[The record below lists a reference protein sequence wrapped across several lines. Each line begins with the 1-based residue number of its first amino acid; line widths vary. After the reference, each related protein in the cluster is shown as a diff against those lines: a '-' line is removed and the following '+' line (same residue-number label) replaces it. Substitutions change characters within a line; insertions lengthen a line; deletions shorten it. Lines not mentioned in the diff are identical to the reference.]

1 MQRWNLHKRIA
12 LATLL
17 AVGNQPSRQ
26 IAGFMIATAFISM
39 WVSNTA
45 TSIMMLPIGLSVIG
59 LLIAGSEEKEGAR
72 FAVALLLGIAY
83 SASVGGIATL
93 IGTPPNA
100 LLAAF
105 MRENYDVQIGFG
117 QWMLLGLPLS
127 IGMLVFIWWLL
138 TRGGF
143 RLAGATAVVCSKG
156 NGRPRADVACRKM
169 VAVVFVLAAA
179 AWIFQPLLAD
189 YIDGVNDT
197 SIAMAAAI
205 ALFLIPV
212 DLHKRVFLMD
222 WEQAN
227 KAPWGVLLLFGGGLS
242 LAGVIGASGLA
253 EWIASS
259 LGAFDALPLLAMIA
273 LVVTVIIFLT
283 EITSI
288 PRLQRPSCHCSVRS
302 PWPRG
307 CPGNAGD
314 SGRGRCQLRLHDA
327 GRDTTQRH
335 RIRHGTVA
343 DPGDDQGRLRAQPVR
358 CAAGFPALLRPGRLD
373 MGELTRTQKRKSPAS
388 SWAFLSTAG
397 RGSGLDA
404 GLVLAGTGIDLDR
417 VADFTESGNLQL
429 GTVLQ
434 AGGLHD
440 LAGSVATYGRL
451 GVGDFANDGGRQFDG
466 DHLVVVE
473 DRFADV
479 GHAVFDEGHHAFQV
493 VFSISYWLN
502 SLSMKTYSGS
512 AK

>member
-1 MQRWNLHKRIA
+1 MAESSQSRGAILAAWIGLILGPLLLLACILTDPPGGLSEKAWLTVGLAALMAVWWSTEAIPIPATSLLPILLIPLLDIDTLAKATAPYANPTIFLFLGGFLLGLAMQRWNLHKRIA

-127 IGMLVFIWWLL
+127 IGMLVFIWWSL

-143 RLAGATAVVCSKG
+143 RLAGGDSRGLLEKEMAALGPMS
-156 NGRPRADVACRKM
+156 RAEKM

-283 EITSI
+283 EITSNTATAAAFLPLLGALAVAQGLPPEMLAI
-288 PRLQRPSCHCSVRS
+288 PAAIAASCAFMMPVAT
-302 PWPRG
+302 PP
-307 CPGNAGD
+307 NA
-314 SGRGRCQLRLHDA
+314 
-327 GRDTTQRH
+327 
-335 RIRHGTVA
+335 IVFGT
-343 DPGDDQGRLRAQPVR
+343 GQMHIQSMIK
-358 CAAGFPALLRPGRLD
+358 AGFAINLFGVMLVTLLCY
-373 MGELTRTQKRKSPAS
+373 
-388 SWAFLSTAG
+388 
-397 RGSGLDA
+397 
-404 GLVLAGTGIDLDR
+404 GLVGWIWA
-417 VADFTESGNLQL
+417 S
-429 GTVLQ
+429 
-434 AGGLHD
+434 
-440 LAGSVATYGRL
+440 
-451 GVGDFANDGGRQFDG
+451 
-466 DHLVVVE
+466 
-473 DRFADV
+473 
-479 GHAVFDEGHHAFQV
+479 
-493 VFSISYWLN
+493 
-502 SLSMKTYSGS
+502 
-512 AK
+512 